1 MKKSEV
7 DKTPSVSD
15 CKNVAHEEV
24 PEVLDHFLV
33 RPMSPHDTP
42 DQVRAQLDKALQ
54 DLALKIRQFPTLPAD
69 PQDPTHHLTQSK
81 SSDCA
86 LQLPDAHCAFHG
98 CCWTGA
104 SDEALVLH
112 LKDQHTEALQTRM
125 VAFQQ
130 KVGGVKS
137 ADILLMSVYSESIAI
152 ATRKD
157 APVASYSIDRRCM
170 MNYVRDLV
178 SEDTCALICFSCARR
193 FPYVPHT
200 KNIKH

>member
-7 DKTPSVSD
+7 DKRTCVSD

-24 PEVLDHFLV
+24 PEVLDHFIF
-33 RPMSPHDTP
+33 RPMSPQDTP
-42 DQVRAQLDKALQ
+42 DQVRAQLDNALQ
-54 DLALKIRQFPTLPAD
+54 DLALKMRQFPTLPAD

-86 LQLPDAHCAFHG
+86 LQLPDAHCAFRG
-98 CCWTGA
+98 CSWTGS
-104 SDEALVLH
+104 SDDALVSH
-112 LKDQHTEALQTRM
+112 LEDQHTEALQPSM
-125 VAFQQ
+125 EALQK
-130 KVGGVKS
+130 KVGGRKS
-137 ADILLMSVYSESIAI
+137 QDILLMSVYSESIAI
-152 ATRKD
+152 ATRKG

-178 SEDTCALICFSCARR
+178 CEDTCALICFSCARR

-200 KNIKH
+200 NI